1 MKRFLYTGLL
11 LAAVSCS
18 FDDMRLQRPEELGTD
33 RDEYIIE
40 AAGGT
45 AEVMVY
51 ANSDVKASF
60 DGNVSWAEIENAALH
75 GDGSIIVTV
84 YENSSR
90 ARMANLILSTDVRT
104 DTVLIKQKGVAEEFM
119 QIKASAVCTGAG
131 AASVNVPLSTN
142 IDPQFISFDT
152 EYSNGSDTWIGTIS
166 INESGLMIP
175 CETNSSEGM
184 RQAVVNIKCNNGWGE
199 LTTFRIRVTQSGTE
213 NSAEMNLDF
222 AQLKAKAGQYPVEI
236 GEAYMIEGHIISDK
250 ESGNVGE
257 NIQTTSTT
265 INYSGCRKT
274 AYFQAKEGGSGF
286 MLEFNTEDDNIVTCN
301 SVVTLCLKGATLAR
315 YSNPVRY
322 SITGL
327 DASSVLSCTEASP
340 EDIVVKRC
348 RMSALTDSDIYTKV
362 TVTDCEFPIRK
373 GSLTPVHE
381 GYTSVT
387 GRDRTTKF
395 ATLIRD
401 IEGSHMY
408 MYTNTTCVYR
418 RDGKG
423 LGYGQGEVTGVLVH
437 EKYRRFI
444 DGEST
449 DEDECGNIGR
459 YQLRHMSAA
468 DIDFSD
474 GESFSDFICEWR
486 YIQSI
491 NPDGSWNAS
500 LGEGTMTHSTAPDTR
515 FLSTGMTASANDYS
529 YLGPVYSTETHANE
543 NGFGIAEIDAIPAVK
558 KELIGKGSFSA
569 ASANTSKTALAWR
582 NNKWYKDNKYQYWL
596 VSFSTRNISTDVLSM
611 QLSVLNTSGG
621 YCPNEWKAE
630 WAESKD
636 AETWTH
642 IADYNVPDIVRD
654 VITEPWQS
662 PGYKPIDIRLPSTM
676 LGKEKVFIRLMPKS
690 RKGSS
695 VVYLDSSFSNGSYS
709 AMNYFAIRYNK

>member
-1 MKRFLYTGLL
+1 MVVGK
-11 LAAVSCS
+11 AVS
-18 FDDMRLQRPEELGTD
+18 RL
-33 RDEYIIE
+33 
-40 AAGGT
+40 
-45 AEVMVY
+45 VM
-51 ANSDVKASF
+51 
-60 DGNVSWAEIENAALH
+60 
-75 GDGSIIVTV
+75 
-84 YENSSR
+84 
-90 ARMANLILSTDVRT
+90 
-104 DTVLIKQKGVAEEFM
+104 
-119 QIKASAVCTGAG
+119 
-131 AASVNVPLSTN
+131 
-142 IDPQFISFDT
+142 
-152 EYSNGSDTWIGTIS
+152 
-166 INESGLMIP
+166 
-175 CETNSSEGM
+175 
-184 RQAVVNIKCNNGWGE
+184 
-199 LTTFRIRVTQSGTE
+199 
-213 NSAEMNLDF
+213 
-222 AQLKAKAGQYPVEI
+222 
-236 GEAYMIEGHIISDK
+236 
-250 ESGNVGE
+250 
-257 NIQTTSTT
+257 
-265 INYSGCRKT
+265 
-274 AYFQAKEGGSGF
+274 
-286 MLEFNTEDDNIVTCN
+286 
-301 SVVTLCLKGATLAR
+301 TLCLKGATLSR

-401 IEGSHMY
+401 IEGCHMY

-449 DEDECGNIGR
+449 DEDECGNIGK

-474 GESFSDFICEWR
+474 KESFSDLICEWR

-500 LGEGTMTHSTAPDTR
+500 HGEGTMTHSTAPDTR

>member
-51 ANSDVKASF
+51 ANSDVRASF

-75 GDGSIIVTV
+75 GDGSIVVTV

-184 RQAVVNIKCNNGWGE
+184 RQAVVNVMFNNGWGE

-213 NSAEMNLDF
+213 SCTEMNLDF

-274 AYFQAKEGGSGF
+274 AYFQAKEGDSGF

>member
-51 ANSDVKASF
+51 ANSDVRASF

-90 ARMANLILSTDVRT
+90 ARMAMLILSTDVRT
-104 DTVLIKQKGVAEEFM
+104 DTVQIKQNGVTDEFM
-119 QIKASAVCTGAG
+119 QIKASAVSIGAD

-152 EYSNGSDTWIGTIS
+152 EYSNGSDSWIGTIS

-184 RQAVVNIKCNNGWGE
+184 RQAVVNVMFNNGWGE

-213 NSAEMNLDF
+213 SCTEMNLDF

-301 SVVTLCLKGATLAR
+301 SVVTLCLKGATLGR
-315 YSNPVRY
+315 YDNPVRY

-327 DASSVLSCTEASP
+327 DASSVLSCTEVSP

-408 MYTNTTCVYR
+408 MYTNTTCAYR
-418 RDGKG
+418 RDGSG

-486 YIQSI
+486 YIHSI

>member
-18 FDDMRLQRPEELGTD
+18 FDDMRLHSPEELGTD
-33 RDEYIIE
+33 KDEYIIE
-40 AAGGT
+40 AVGGT
-45 AEVMVY
+45 AEVKVY

-60 DGNVSWAEIENAALH
+60 DGNVSWAEIGNAALH
-75 GDGSIIVTV
+75 GDGSIVVTV
-84 YENSSR
+84 YKNSSR

-131 AASVNVPLSTN
+131 AASLNVPLSTN

-152 EYSNGSDTWIGTIS
+152 EYADGNGSWIGTVS
-166 INESGLMIP
+166 IKESDLIIP
-175 CETNSSEGM
+175 CDANSSEGM

-222 AQLKAKAGQYPVEI
+222 AQLKARAGQYPVEI
-236 GEAYMIEGHIISDK
+236 SEAYIIEGHIISDK
-250 ESGNVGE
+250 ESGNAGE

-274 AYFQAKEGGSGF
+274 AYFQTKEGGSGF
-286 MLEFNTEDDNIVTCN
+286 MLEFKTESDNIVTCN

-348 RMSALTDSDIYTKV
+348 RISALTDSDIYTKV

-408 MYTNTTCVYR
+408 MYTNTTCAYR
-418 RDGKG
+418 RDGSG

-444 DGEST
+444 DGDST
-449 DEDECGNIGR
+449 DEDECGNIGK
-459 YQLRHMSAA
+459 YQLRHMSVE
-468 DIDFSD
+468 DINFSD
-474 GESFSDFICEWR
+474 KESFSDLICEWR

-500 LGEGTMTHSTAPDTR
+500 HGEGTMTHSTAPDTR

-543 NGFGIAEIDAIPAVK
+543 NGFGIAEIDAVPAVK

>member
-51 ANSDVKASF
+51 ANSDVRASF

-119 QIKASAVCTGAG
+119 QIKASAVRTGAC
-131 AASVNVPLSTN
+131 AASLNVPLSTN

-152 EYSNGSDTWIGTIS
+152 EYSNGSDSWIGTIS

-184 RQAVVNIKCNNGWGE
+184 RQAVVNVMFNNGWGE

-222 AQLKAKAGQYPVEI
+222 AQLKARAGQYPVEI
-236 GEAYMIEGHIISDK
+236 SEAYIIEGHIISDK

-286 MLEFNTEDDNIVTCN
+286 LLEFNTEDDNIVTCN
-301 SVVTLCLKGATLAR
+301 SVATLCLKGATLAR
-315 YSNPVRY
+315 YDNPVRY

-327 DASSVLSCTEASP
+327 DASSVISCTEASP

-348 RMSALTDSDIYTKV
+348 RMSAFTDSDIYTKV

-408 MYTNTTCVYR
+408 MYTNTTCAYR
-418 RDGKG
+418 RDGSG

-474 GESFSDFICEWR
+474 GESFSDFICEWI

-529 YLGPVYSTETHANE
+529 YLGPLYSTETHANE